1 MKIDARGVERFLAAP
16 DPKIAA
22 VLVYG
27 PDRGL
32 ARERATGLL
41 AAWKVDPKDPF
52 GLVELGEDEV
62 KADVARLADELRAM
76 TLTGGPR
83 AVRIRAGGEA
93 SAAAMK
99 TVIAELDSGAL
110 VPAARLLVEA
120 GELNARS
127 KLRAAFE
134 AGDRAAA
141 LPCYA
146 DDARALGAL
155 LDGVLRDAKLEITPE
170 ARERLLPQL
179 EGDRALARAELEKLI
194 LYKGLGSK
202 EPITPEDVDAIAAG
216 AEPVALDDI
225 VDAILGGDLT
235 GADRAVTLA
244 TGAGASAVGVV
255 RALQRRLLQ
264 LHAADAVFKKT
275 RSAETAMKT
284 LRPPLYRDRAAAFRA
299 QLAIWSGARLEGAIT
314 ESLRTETRLKRTGAA
329 DETLLSRLALA
340 LAGQARRAK
349 R

>member
-1 MKIDARGVERFLAAP
+1 MKIDARGTERFLASP

-32 ARERATGLL
+32 ARERAAALL

-52 GLVELGEDEV
+52 GLVELSEDEI
-62 KADVARLADELRAM
+62 KGDVARLADELRAM

-83 AVRIRAGGEA
+83 AVRIRAGA
-93 SAAAMK
+93 DAAAATMK

-110 VPAARLLVEA
+110 EPAAHLVVEA
-120 GELNARS
+120 GELTPRS
-127 KLRAAFE
+127 KLRAVFE
-134 AGDRAAA
+134 TGKRAAA

-155 LDGVLRDAKLEITPE
+155 LDAVLREAKLEITPD
-170 ARERLLPQL
+170 ARARLVPQL
-179 EGDRALARAELEKLI
+179 EGDRALARAELEKLV
-194 LYKGLGSK
+194 LYKGLGAK

-216 AEPVALDDI
+216 AEPVALDDV
-225 VDAILGGDLT
+225 VDAILGGDVVA
-235 GADRAVTLA
+235 ADRAVALA
-244 TGAGASAVGVV
+244 VGAGASAVGVV
-255 RALQRRLLQ
+255 RALQRRLIQ
-264 LHAADAVFKKT
+264 LHAAEDVFRKT
-275 RSAETAMKT
+275 RSAETAMKS

-299 QLAIWSGARLEGAIT
+299 QLAVWSGARLEHAMT
-314 ESLRTETRLKRTGAA
+314 ESLRTETRLKSTGAA

-340 LAGQARRAK
+340 LATQAKRARR
-349 R
+349 